1 MAMIKHGTGKI
12 EKYTDASGEEVTVKT
27 AEVDAETDP
36 NLVWADE
43 KIKDALDVNVL
54 TDITLDINASDDD
67 DDTIAKDC

>member
-1 MAMIKHGTGKI
+1 MIKHGTGKI

-27 AEVDAETDP
+27 AEVDADTDP

>member
-1 MAMIKHGTGKI
+1 MIKHGTGKI